1 MTSRQRGGFTLVEL
15 LVVIAIIGIL
25 ISLLL
30 PAVQAAREA
39 ARRSQ
44 CCNNLVQIGLAL
56 HNYESA
62 HEVFPP
68 GTLDAKGP
76 IRSEPLGY
84 HVSWIV
90 QILPYIEEQNAF
102 RAIDFTKSVYDAK
115 NSPVRALHKNVLRC
129 PSDSGWYDSAESIGH
144 SNYAGCHHD
153 VEAPI
158 DVKNNGVF
166 FLNSRVRHR
175 DVSDGLSHTIFV
187 GEKIGA
193 RSDAPQDPANPDSDL
208 GWMSGTRSTLRNTG
222 VDPNVNLRGAMGMGF
237 GAGMGGA
244 MGADDARGAPAAK
257 PVDPALVVGGFS
269 SSHPGGANFL
279 LGDGSV
285 RFFSQTI
292 DRILYEQ
299 LGNRADGKLM
309 SDRF

>member
-1 MTSRQRGGFTLVEL
+1 MSSRPRGGFTLVEL
-15 LVVIAIIGIL
+15 LGVIAIIGIL
-25 ISLLL
+25 IALLL

-62 HEVFPP
+62 YEVFPP
-68 GTLDAKGP
+68 GTIEPKGP
-76 IRSEPLGY
+76 IRSVPQGY
-84 HVSWIV
+84 HMNWIV
-90 QILPYIEEQNAF
+90 QILPFIEEQNTF
-102 RAIDFTKSVYDAK
+102 RAIDFSKGVYDAK
-115 NSPVRALHKNVLRC
+115 NVPVRDLQKSNFRC
-129 PSDSGWYDSAESIGH
+129 PSDSGWSGGDTVGH

-158 DVKNNGVF
+158 DVNNHGVF
-166 FLNSRVRHR
+166 FLNSRVRPR

-187 GEKIGA
+187 GDKVGEL
-193 RSDAPQDPANPDSDL
+193 SDIVDDPAAAGGDL
-208 GWMSGTRSTLRNTG
+208 GWISGTRATLRNTG
-222 VDPNVNLRGAMGMGF
+222 LDPNLNLRGAMGT
-237 GAGMGGA
+237 GMS
-244 MGADDARGAPAAK
+244 DKAPAAPAPPPAK
-257 PVDPALVVGGFS
+257 PADPALVVGGFS

-292 DRILYEQ
+292 QRTVYEQ
-299 LGNRADGKLM
+299 YGHRADGKLI
-309 SDRF
+309 SDQ